1 MSKSGTTLYL
11 ADLDTTCR
19 FLHSPQ
25 IFSTCMSFSLVADM
39 GIHRGYIGNWFMSIW
54 CFCHVVT
61 LTILTVE
68 LRRLPSEFPF
78 FWYLSST
85 YACYSALLCL
95 SASVIYS
102 ITYIQFLPYG
112 PYRDRAIAATAFSCI
127 ASVFYALEVV
137 KMWERCKICK
147 TTCYVLTLPG
157 LLKVLETF
165 VAGII
170 FSFIINTSLYLH
182 QQALEWCVA
191 VYSICFI
198 PAALAILLNLGEWEY
213 RLPGPF
219 SLFQLVLALLSV
231 LLYVS
236 ALLLWPLYQFY
247 EEFGGQPQRPSD
259 GDCRDKL
266 TYDMCVWDQRLA
278 VAVLT
283 TVNLL
288 AYAADLGYWARQVS
302 VETKALPRVS

>member
-1 MSKSGTTLYL
+1 
-11 ADLDTTCR
+11 
-19 FLHSPQ
+19 
-25 IFSTCMSFSLVADM
+25 M
-39 GIHRGYIGNWFMSIW
+39 GIHRGYIGNWFMFIW
-54 CFCHVVT
+54 CFCCAVT
-61 LTILTVE
+61 LIILTVE

-78 FWYLSST
+78 FWYLSNT

-127 ASVFYALEVV
+127 ASVFYAMEVV
-137 KMWERCKICK
+137 KMWERCKIYK
-147 TTCYVLTLPG
+147 TTCYVLTMPG

-165 VAGII
+165 MAGII

-182 QQALEWCVA
+182 QPALEWCVA
-191 VYSICFI
+191 MYSICFI

-213 RLPGPF
+213 RLPGPLP
-219 SLFQLVLALLSV
+219 LFQLVLTLLSV
-231 LLYVS
+231 LLYIS
-236 ALLLWPLYQFY
+236 ALVLWLLYQFN
-247 EEFGGQPQRPSD
+247 EEFGGHPQRSSD
-259 GDCRDKL
+259 EHCRDEL
-266 TYDMCVWDQRLA
+266 TYDMCTWDQRLA

-283 TVNLL
+283 AINLL
-288 AYAADLGYWARQVS
+288 AYMAELVYWACQVS